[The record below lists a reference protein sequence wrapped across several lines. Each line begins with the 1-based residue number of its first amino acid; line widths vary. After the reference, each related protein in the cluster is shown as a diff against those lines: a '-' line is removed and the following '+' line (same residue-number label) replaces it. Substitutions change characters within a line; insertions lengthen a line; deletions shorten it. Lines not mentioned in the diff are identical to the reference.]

1 MPNPTIS
8 DLHLDAPLTNLS
20 VLYSNEMTNTVHDK
34 VFPVV
39 PVQKRSDRYF
49 TYDVSDWFRSE
60 AKQRAPGAEIA
71 IGGWNLSD
79 DTYYCERDGIGHDIS
94 DPERANADA
103 AVSNLDA
110 DAVRWI
116 TEQLSLKAEK
126 DWVSTFF
133 TTGVWNGASSTTDMT
148 GQSTAPGSTAAN
160 FLQWNDAASNPIEDI
175 RGEMTAIA
183 RRTGRKPNT
192 LVLGQEVWTALADH
206 PDMLDRIK
214 YTQTGVVTEDLLAS
228 LLGLNRV
235 LVGSMVEETG
245 SIEGSSAAGT
255 MGFVA
260 GKNALLAYVAPSP
273 GLRIPSAGYTF
284 SWIGM
289 PGAPT
294 GGRGAR
300 IKSYRL
306 ERNESDRIEGEH
318 WKDYKVIGSSLGAF
332 FTAAVA

>member
-1 MPNPTIS
+1 MPNPTVS

-49 TYDVSDWFRSE
+49 TYDQNDWFRSE
-60 AKQRAPGAEIA
+60 ARQRAPGAEIA
-71 IGGWNLSD
+71 IGGWSLSD

-94 DPERANADA
+94 DPERANADP
-103 AVSNLDA
+103 AVANLDA

-126 DWVSTFF
+126 DWVTSFF
-133 TTGVWNGASSTTDMT
+133 TTGVWDGASSTSDMT
-148 GQSTAPGSTAAN
+148 GVNAGPSTATQ
-160 FLQWNDAASNPIEDI
+160 FLQWDDAASTPIEDI
-175 RGEMTAIA
+175 RGEMTSIA
-183 RRTGRKPNT
+183 KRTGRKPNT

-206 PDMLDRIK
+206 PDLLDRIK
-214 YTQTGVVTEDLLAS
+214 YTERGIVTEDLIAS
-228 LLGLNRV
+228 LLGLDRV
-235 LVGSMVEETG
+235 LISTMVEHTG
-245 SIEGSSAAGT
+245 SEGSTGGT
-255 MGFVA
+255 MQFVA
-260 GKNALLAYVAPSP
+260 GKAALLCYVPPAP
-273 GLRIPSAGYTF
+273 GLRVPSAGYTF
-284 SWIGM
+284 SWVGM
-289 PGAPT
+289 PGSPQ

-332 FTAAVA
+332 FTSAVA